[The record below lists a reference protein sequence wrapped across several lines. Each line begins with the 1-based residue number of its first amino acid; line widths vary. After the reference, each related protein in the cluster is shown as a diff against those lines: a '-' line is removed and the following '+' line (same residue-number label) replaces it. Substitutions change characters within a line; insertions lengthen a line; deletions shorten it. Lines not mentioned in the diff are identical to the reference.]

1 MTGQPGEQERGLAL
15 PLTHQ
20 ERLKA
25 ALDLAKVA
33 FESRMFDLQNAQQ
46 GAMKIALGWEMGF
59 SAFAS
64 LTGITIW
71 KGKLGMSSALMGA
84 ALQKAGYDFR
94 VIQSTRDVAEVALTR
109 DGRDLAV
116 YKLTM
121 EDAVRAGFNVQVE
134 EGGGRKEKHTW
145 RSVPEDMLFHAVRR
159 RLARHLAPGA
169 FLGMAVY
176 DQEDELPGIIDAEP
190 VRKDLETFEAQANE
204 YRAAAQAE
212 TAPATGGN
220 KTPDPEAK
228 TTTTTFGDPENV
240 TIEAPITYAQI
251 DTDLRLAVTQAKGQR
266 PVVHPDKFRYQTT
279 AKIYAAY
286 RAAALAALEMF
297 KEREPDLLR
306 EWRADWTK
314 PDAGKLEADTEE
326 MENATAALLADV
338 PIITLDPAGPGGAE
352 EDSPLARALAPY
364 PRLLGLKA
372 TVLRG
377 MVAPDVHVSAARV
390 LLHSRYHEK
399 RVADGLGAEA
409 SAKLEAGK

>member
-15 PLTHQ
+15 PLTHA

-109 DGRDLAV
+109 DGKDLAV

-121 EDAVRAGFNVQVE
+121 EDAVRSGFDVQAE
-134 EGGGRKEKHTW
+134 EGGGRKKKFTW
-145 RSVPEDMLFHAVRR
+145 TSVPEDMLFHAVRR

-176 DQEDELPGIIDAEP
+176 DQDDELPGIIEHEP
-190 VRKDLETFEAQANE
+190 IQRDLDTFAAQANE
-204 YRAAAQAE
+204 HRAASVAE
-212 TAPATGGN
+212 TAPATGVN
-220 KTPDPEAK
+220 KTTDPEAK
-228 TTTTTFGDPENV
+228 TTTTAMGDPENV
-240 TIEAPITYAQI
+240 VIEAPITYAQI

-266 PVVHPDKFRYQTT
+266 AVVHPDKFRYAKT
-279 AKIYAAY
+279 ATIYNAY
-286 RAAALAALEMF
+286 RAAAIAALGIF
-297 KEREPDLLR
+297 KDSEPDLLR
-306 EWRADWTK
+306 EWRAEWTK
-314 PDAGKLEADTEE
+314 PDSGKLEADTKE
-326 MENATAALLADV
+326 MEDATAALLADV
-338 PIITLDPAGPGGAE
+338 PLITLDPAGPGGAE
-352 EDSPLARALAPY
+352 EDGPLARALAPY

-377 MVAPDVHVSAARV
+377 MVPPTATIAAARL
-390 LLHSRYHEK
+390 LLHGRYSEQRK
-399 RVADGLGAEA
+399 ASGLGPEA
-409 SAKLEAGK
+409 VAKLEATK